1 MGKTWRELKSYVECM
16 TDDVLDLPVYI
27 DVKTYGNLHTIKF
40 VSFAGNRHPALKKN
54 TPCILAEPLIDMTK
68 YPTKYPK

>member
-1 MGKTWRELKSYVECM
+1 MSLTWRELKSYVECM

-27 DVKTYGNLHTIKF
+27 DVKTYGGHIHLGLPVH
-40 VSFAGNRHPALKKN
+40 RRP
-54 TPCILAEPLIDMTK
+54 TPGGATPDMTK